1 MGKRAVRQDPARL
14 ARLSLPEAVTV
25 LLEYG
30 LPMDTF
36 GRSAICA
43 YCGTPAAELREQGH
57 AATCVWAALRDAAQ
71 REGVTGG

>member
-36 GRSAICA
+36 GQTARCA
-43 YCGTPAAELREQGH
+43 YCGVTYEERLAGKDHLE
-57 AATCVWAALRDAAQ
+57 TCVWAALRDAVR
-71 REGVTGG
+71 REQEA